1 MINCRF
7 AYISRRKVYMETLLI
22 GRRSYSIGARNSFAL
37 AKILYILFF
46 TFTLC
51 VRICPWSQFSPTTWG
66 LGVSLRSPG
75 LAATA
80 FIHSHLPG
88 LSIHIFNSSCA
99 YFFLTF
105 LTFLPI
111 QKENLID
118 WLCLLMVFDVVCL
131 GLGCVLCVIL
141 ILFVCLCWYLRQ
153 PRLISNCLSNWG

>member
-99 YFFLTF
+99 YFFFNISDLFTYPEGKFNRLTLF
-105 LTFLPI
+105 THGF
-111 QKENLID
+111 
-118 WLCLLMVFDVVCL
+118 WCCLFRFGVCVVCYFDF
-131 GLGCVLCVIL
+131 VR
-141 ILFVCLCWYLRQ
+141 LFVLVFETAQADLEL
-153 PRLISNCLSNWG
+153 PV